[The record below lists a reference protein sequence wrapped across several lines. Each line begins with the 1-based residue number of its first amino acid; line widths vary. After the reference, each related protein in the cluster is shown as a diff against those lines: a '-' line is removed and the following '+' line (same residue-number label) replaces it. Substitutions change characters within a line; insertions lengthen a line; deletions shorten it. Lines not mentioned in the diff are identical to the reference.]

1 MSDLF
6 FKDLVMYNN
15 NGGKRYAY
23 VCILF
28 DKKYLPGA
36 LVLTE
41 SLKKAGSFAEL
52 VIIVNKTT
60 NFNDI
65 LMRFYDKIIL
75 IDDDLFTEKKYY
87 KFYAYKF
94 IEYEK
99 IIIID
104 SDAVILRYPDY
115 IFSLKP
121 PALCLKNNKP
131 YSGLIL
137 IKPDIN
143 EFDKI
148 TKELKNTNITYKEYI
163 EKKYKDF
170 TKIDNRFIGFDIED
184 KNWTKIF
191 GLQFVNEK
199 PFFYESKLNINERII
214 LPNYKL
220 WFYYYRKLINKNY
233 DLYEN
238 KDLKE
243 VNELSNYYIRDL
255 SRQVYDINKTLNN
268 YLYESKKF
276 NLFFNTTLIK
286 KNYEFYHI
294 NDNIDYYYDCTN
306 IKNKIIDIKQNLDK
320 YSIQY
325 YNISL
330 ILLINKDNL
339 PIDNYKK
346 NIIHE
351 YKFKIDGFTLKN
363 ILFNTNNKY
372 VYKELKMI
380 LNKQYNDDEIIN
392 INLIY
397 YKTIYESELKS
408 DNKHILI
415 FSDTFVKLKLLSL
428 LKNNNSLFLIKKRVI
443 NFLNFESNRLNNMI
457 YQSLYKWIYN
467 NYSLDELDNIL
478 VIEVIKEKEDIKKIT
493 IVDNNNKNNNNN
505 NKNNKLNLELQEK
518 KLFFMELLFNNIEQ
532 YYEIMYNSKKYFMI
546 NGIKYSTIIYNNI
559 FDKYSNEL

>member
-1 MSDLF
+1 MSDF
-6 FKDLVMYNN
+6 FLKDLVMYNN
-15 NGGKRYAY
+15 KGVKKYAY

-28 DKKYLPGA
+28 DKKYLPGV

-41 SLKKAGSFAEL
+41 SLKKAGSFTEL

-65 LMRFYDKIIL
+65 LMRFYDRIIV
-75 IDDDLFTEKKYY
+75 IDDNLFIEKKYY
-87 KFYAYKF
+87 KFYAYKL

-104 SDAVILRYPDY
+104 SDALILRYPDY

-137 IKPDIN
+137 IKPDID
-143 EFDKI
+143 EYDKI
-148 TKELKNTNITYKEYI
+148 VKELKNTNFTYKEYI
-163 EKKYKDF
+163 EIKYKDF
-170 TKIDNRFIGFDIED
+170 TKIDKRFIGFDIED

-191 GLQFVNEK
+191 GLQFINEK

-238 KDLKE
+238 KELKE

-268 YLYESKKF
+268 YLYNSKKF
-276 NLFFNTTLIK
+276 NLFFNTTTIK

-294 NDNIDYYYDCTN
+294 NDNIDYYYDCAN
-306 IKNKIIDIKQNLDK
+306 IKNKIVDIKQNLDK
-320 YSIQY
+320 YSIQN
-325 YNISL
+325 YNILL
-330 ILLINKDNL
+330 ILLINSDNF
-339 PIDNYKK
+339 PINNYKK

-351 YKFKIDGFTLKN
+351 FKLKIDGFTLKN

-372 VYKELKMI
+372 VYRERKI
-380 LNKQYNDDEIIN
+380 YLNKLYTDDELIN

-397 YKTIYESELKS
+397 YKTIYESGLKS
-408 DNKHILI
+408 DDKNILI
-415 FSDTFVKLKLLSL
+415 FSDTFIKLRLLSL
-428 LKNNNSLFLIKKRVI
+428 LKNSNSLFLFKKRAI
-443 NFLNFESNRLNNMI
+443 NFLNFELNRINNMI

-467 NYSLDELDNIL
+467 NYLLDELDNIL
-478 VIEVIKEKEDIKKIT
+478 IIDVIKEKEDIIKIV
-493 IVDNNNKNNNNN
+493 IVDNN

-532 YYEIMYNSKKYFMI
+532 YFEIMYNSKKYFMI
-546 NGIKYSTIIYNNI
+546 NGIKYSTTIYNNI

>member
-1 MSDLF
+1 MSDF
-6 FKDLVMYNN
+6 FLKDLVMYNDK
-15 NGGKRYAY
+15 GSKKYAY

-28 DKKYLPGA
+28 DKKYLPGS

-60 NFNDI
+60 NFKDI
-65 LMRFYDKIIL
+65 LMRFYDRIIV
-75 IDDDLFTEKKYY
+75 IDDNLFTEKKFY
-87 KFYAYKF
+87 KFYAYKLT
-94 IEYEK
+94 EYEK

-104 SDAVILRYPDY
+104 SDAIILRYPDY

-121 PALCLKNNKP
+121 PALSLKDNNP

-137 IKPDIN
+137 IKPNIDN
-143 EFDKI
+143 FDKI
-148 TKELKNTNITYKEYI
+148 VNELKNTNLTYKEFI

-170 TKIDNRFIGFDIED
+170 TKIDKRFIGFDIED

-199 PFFYESKLNINERII
+199 PFFYESKLNINERIT
-214 LPNYKL
+214 LSNYKL

-238 KDLKE
+238 TELKE

-268 YLYESKKF
+268 YLYDGKKF
-276 NLFFNTTLIK
+276 NVFFNTININ

-306 IKNKIIDIKQNLDK
+306 IKNKTIDIKQNLDK
-320 YSIQY
+320 YSYQN

-330 ILLINKDNL
+330 ILIINKDN
-339 PIDNYKK
+339 ITINNSK
-346 NIIHE
+346 NIIH
-351 YKFKIDGFTLKN
+351 KIILKIDGFTLKN
-363 ILFNTNNKY
+363 ILFNSNNKY
-372 VYKELKMI
+372 VYRERKIL
-380 LNKQYNDDEIIN
+380 LNKQYTDDEVIN
-392 INLIY
+392 IKLIY
-397 YKTIYESELKS
+397 YKTIYESGLKS
-408 DNKHILI
+408 DDKNILI
-415 FSDTFVKLKLLSL
+415 FSDTFIKLKLLSL
-428 LKNNNSLFLIKKRVI
+428 LKNNNSLFLLKKKAI
-443 NFLNFESNRLNNMI
+443 NFLNFELNRLNNMI

-478 VIEVIKEKEDIKKIT
+478 ITDVIKEKEDIKKIV
-493 IVDNNNKNNNNN
+493 IVDNNNKNN
-505 NKNNKLNLELQEK
+505 KINLELQEK

-532 YYEIMYNSKKYFMI
+532 YFESMYNTKKYFMI
-546 NGIKYSTIIYNNI
+546 NGIKYSTAIYNNI

>member
-1 MSDLF
+1 MSDF
-6 FKDLVMYNN
+6 FLKDQNMYNN
-15 NGGKRYAY
+15 KGVKKYAY

-28 DKKYLPGA
+28 DKKYLPGT

-52 VIIVNKTT
+52 IILVNKTT

-65 LMRFYDKIIL
+65 LMRFYDRIIV
-75 IDDDLFTEKKYY
+75 IDDDIFIEKKFY
-87 KFYAYKF
+87 KFYAYKL

-99 IIIID
+99 VIIID
-104 SDAVILRYPDY
+104 SDALILRYPDY

-121 PALCLKNNKP
+121 PALSLKDNKP

-137 IKPDIN
+137 IKPDIDDY
-143 EFDKI
+143 DKVV
-148 TKELKNTNITYKEYI
+148 KELKNTNLTYKEFI

-170 TKIDNRFIGFDIED
+170 TKIDKRFIGFDVED

-199 PFFYESKLNINERII
+199 PFFYESKLNINERIT
-214 LPNYKL
+214 LPNYIL

-233 DLYEN
+233 DLYKNTE
-238 KDLKE
+238 LKE

-268 YLYESKKF
+268 YLYDGKKF
-276 NLFFNTTLIK
+276 NVFFNTTNIN

-306 IKNKIIDIKQNLDK
+306 IKNKIVDINQNLDK
-320 YSIQY
+320 YSYQN

-330 ILLINKDNL
+330 ILLINKDN
-339 PIDNYKK
+339 ITINNFK
-346 NIIHE
+346 NIIH
-351 YKFKIDGFTLKN
+351 KIKLQIDGFTLKN
-363 ILFNTNNKY
+363 ILFNSNNKY
-372 VYKELKMI
+372 VYRERKIL
-380 LNKQYNDDEIIN
+380 LNKQYTDDEVIN
-392 INLIY
+392 ITLIY
-397 YKTIYESELKS
+397 YKTIYESGLKS
-408 DNKHILI
+408 DDKNILI
-415 FSDTFVKLKLLSL
+415 FSDTFIKLRLVSL
-428 LKNNNSLFLIKKRVI
+428 LKNNNSLFLFKKRVI
-443 NFLNFESNRLNNMI
+443 NFLNFEPNRINNMI

-478 VIEVIKEKEDIKKIT
+478 IMDVIKEKEDIKKII
-493 IVDNNNKNNNNN
+493 IVDNN

-518 KLFFMELLFNNIEQ
+518 KLFFIELLFNNIEQ
-532 YYEIMYNSKKYFMI
+532 YFEIMYNTKKYFMI
-546 NGIKYSTIIYNNI
+546 NGIKYSTAIYNNI

>member
-1 MSDLF
+1 MSDF
-6 FKDLVMYNN
+6 FLKDLVMYNN
-15 NGGKRYAY
+15 KGSKTYAY
-23 VCILF
+23 ICILF

-137 IKPDIN
+137 IKPDIV

-148 TKELKNTNITYKEYI
+148 IKELKKTNFRYKEYI
-163 EKKYKDF
+163 ENKYKDF
-170 TKIDNRFIGFDIED
+170 TKIDKRFIGFDIED

-238 KDLKE
+238 KNLKE

-276 NLFFNTTLIK
+276 NVFFNNT
-286 KNYEFYHI
+286 
-294 NDNIDYYYDCTN
+294 
-306 IKNKIIDIKQNLDK
+306 
-320 YSIQY
+320 
-325 YNISL
+325 
-330 ILLINKDNL
+330 LINKN
-339 PIDNYKK
+339 
-346 NIIHE
+346 
-351 YKFKIDGFTLKN
+351 
-363 ILFNTNNKY
+363 
-372 VYKELKMI
+372 
-380 LNKQYNDDEIIN
+380 
-392 INLIY
+392 
-397 YKTIYESELKS
+397 
-408 DNKHILI
+408 
-415 FSDTFVKLKLLSL
+415 
-428 LKNNNSLFLIKKRVI
+428 
-443 NFLNFESNRLNNMI
+443 
-457 YQSLYKWIYN
+457 
-467 NYSLDELDNIL
+467 
-478 VIEVIKEKEDIKKIT
+478 
-493 IVDNNNKNNNNN
+493 
-505 NKNNKLNLELQEK
+505 
-518 KLFFMELLFNNIEQ
+518 
-532 YYEIMYNSKKYFMI
+532 
-546 NGIKYSTIIYNNI
+546 
-559 FDKYSNEL
+559 

>member
-1 MSDLF
+1 MSDF
-6 FKDLVMYNN
+6 FLKDLVMYNN
-15 NGGKRYAY
+15 KGGKKYAY
-23 VCILF
+23 VCILL
-28 DKKYLPGA
+28 DKKYLPGSI
-36 LVLTE
+36 VLTE
-41 SLKKAGSFAEL
+41 SLKKAGSFADL
-52 VIIVNKTT
+52 VIIVNKST

-65 LMRFYDKIIL
+65 LMRFYDKIIV
-75 IDDDLFTEKKYY
+75 IDDDLLTEKKFY
-87 KFYAYKF
+87 KFYAYKLV
-94 IEYEK
+94 EYEK

-104 SDAVILRYPDY
+104 SDAIILRYPDY

-148 TKELKNTNITYKEYI
+148 VKELKNTTFTYKEYI
-163 EKKYKDF
+163 ENKYKNF
-170 TKIDNRFIGFDIED
+170 TKIDKRFIGFDIED

-191 GLQFVNEK
+191 GLQFINEK
-199 PFFYESKLNINERII
+199 PFFYQSKLNINERIM

-238 KDLKE
+238 NELKE
-243 VNELSNYYIRDL
+243 VNELSNYYIRNL
-255 SRQVYDINKTLNN
+255 SRHIYDINKTLNN

-276 NLFFNTTLIK
+276 NVFFNTTNIN

-306 IKNKIIDIKQNLDK
+306 IKNKIVYIKQNLDK
-320 YSIQY
+320 YSYQN

-339 PIDNYKK
+339 PINNFKK

-351 YKFKIDGFTLKN
+351 FKLKIDGFTLKN

-372 VYKELKMI
+372 VYKERKIL
-380 LNKQYNDDEIIN
+380 LNKQYTDDEIIN
-392 INLIY
+392 ITLIY
-397 YKTIYESELKS
+397 YKTIYESGLKS
-408 DNKHILI
+408 DDKHMLI
-415 FSDTFVKLKLLSL
+415 FSDTFVKLRLLSL
-428 LKNNNSLFLIKKRVI
+428 LKNSNSLFLFKKRVI
-443 NFLNFESNRLNNMI
+443 NFLNFKLNRINNMI

-478 VIEVIKEKEDIKKIT
+478 IIDVIKEKEDIKKIT
-493 IVDNNNKNNNNN
+493 IVDNNT
-505 NKNNKLNLELQEK
+505 LNLDLQEK

-546 NGIKYSTIIYNNI
+546 NGIKYSTVIYNNI

>member
-1 MSDLF
+1 MSNF
-6 FKDLVMYNN
+6 FLKDQIMYNN
-15 NGGKRYAY
+15 KGDKKYAY
-23 VCILF
+23 VCLLF
-28 DKKYLPGA
+28 DKKYLPGT

-52 VIIVNKTT
+52 VIIVNKST

-65 LMRFYDKIIL
+65 LMRFYDRIIV
-75 IDDDLFTEKKYY
+75 IDDDIFTEKKYY
-87 KFYAYKF
+87 KFYAYKL

-99 IIIID
+99 VIIID
-104 SDAVILRYPDY
+104 SDAIILRYPDY

-121 PALCLKNNKP
+121 PALCIKNDKL

-143 EFDKI
+143 EFDNI
-148 TKELKNTNITYKEYI
+148 IKELKNTNKTYKEFI
-163 EKKYKDF
+163 ENKYQSF
-170 TKIDNRFIGFDIED
+170 TKIDKRFIGFDIED

-238 KDLKE
+238 KELKE

-255 SRQVYDINKTLNN
+255 SRQIFDINKTLNN
-268 YLYESKKF
+268 YLYDGKKF
-276 NLFFNTTLIK
+276 NSFFNTTNIN
-286 KNYEFYHI
+286 KNFELYHI
-294 NDNIDYYYDCTN
+294 NDNIDYYYDCVN
-306 IKNKIIDIKQNLDK
+306 IKNKLIDIKQNLDK
-320 YSIQY
+320 YSIQNN
-325 YNISL
+325 NISL
-330 ILLINKDNL
+330 ILLINKENFS
-339 PIDNYKK
+339 IQNYKK

-351 YKFKIDGFTLKN
+351 FKLKIDGYILKN

-372 VYKELKMI
+372 VYNERKNL
-380 LNKQYNDDEIIN
+380 LNKQYSDDEIIN
-392 INLIY
+392 INLLY
-397 YKTIYESELKS
+397 YKTIFEADLKS
-408 DNKHILI
+408 DEKHILI
-415 FSDTFVKLKLLSL
+415 FSNTYVKLRLISL
-428 LKNNNSLFLIKKRVI
+428 LKNNNSLLLFKKKII
-443 NFLNFESNRLNNMI
+443 NFLNFETNRLNNMI

-467 NYSLDELDNIL
+467 NYSLDEFDNIL
-478 VIEVIKEKEDIKKIT
+478 IIDVIKEKDNIKKII
-493 IVDNNNKNNNNN
+493 IVDNN

-532 YYEIMYNSKKYFMI
+532 YYEIMYNTKKYFMI
-546 NGIKYSTIIYNNI
+546 NGIKYSTVIYNNI
-559 FDKYSNEL
+559 FNKYSNEL

>member
-1 MSDLF
+1 MSDF
-6 FKDLVMYNN
+6 FLKDLVMYNK
-15 NGGKRYAY
+15 GVKKYAY

-41 SLKKAGSFAEL
+41 SLKKAGSFTEL
-52 VIIVNKTT
+52 VIIVNNNT

-65 LMRFYDKIIL
+65 LMRFFDRIIV
-75 IDDDLFTEKKYY
+75 IDDNLFTEKKFY
-87 KFYAYKF
+87 KFYAYKL

-99 IIIID
+99 VIIID

-121 PALCLKNNKP
+121 PALSLKDDKP

-137 IKPDIN
+137 IKPNIDN
-143 EFDKI
+143 YNKI
-148 TKELKNTNITYKEYI
+148 VNELKSTNLTYKEYI
-163 EKKYKDF
+163 QKKYKDF
-170 TKIDNRFIGFDIED
+170 TKIDKRFIGINIED

-191 GLQFVNEK
+191 GLQFINEK
-199 PFFYESKLNINERII
+199 PFFYESKLNINERIM

-238 KDLKE
+238 KELKE

-255 SRQVYDINKTLNN
+255 SRQVYDINKTLNS
-268 YLYESKKF
+268 YLYDSKKF
-276 NLFFNTTLIK
+276 NLFFNTTTIK

-294 NDNIDYYYDCTN
+294 NDNIDYYYDCAN
-306 IKNKIIDIKQNLDK
+306 IKNKIVDIKQNLDK
-320 YSIQY
+320 YSIQN

-339 PIDNYKK
+339 SINNLKK

-351 YKFKIDGFTLKN
+351 LKLKIDGFTLKN

-372 VYKELKMI
+372 VYKERKML
-380 LNKQYNDDEIIN
+380 LNKQYSDNEIIN
-392 INLIY
+392 ISLIY
-397 YKTIYESELKS
+397 YKTIFESGLKS
-408 DNKHILI
+408 DDKYLLI
-415 FSDTFVKLKLLSL
+415 FSDTFLKLRLLSL
-428 LKNNNSLFLIKKRVI
+428 LKNSNSLFLFKKRVI

-457 YQSLYKWIYN
+457 YQSFYKWIYN

-478 VIEVIKEKEDIKKIT
+478 IIDVNKEKEDIKKII
-493 IVDNNNKNNNNN
+493 IVDNNNKNN
-505 NKNNKLNLELQEK
+505 KLNIELQEK

-546 NGIKYSTIIYNNI
+546 NGIKYSTVIYNNI